1 MAGSSRIKGITI
13 EIDGE
18 TTGLQKALS
27 NVTQESIDIQKE
39 LKDVDRLLKF
49 DPGNTEALAQKQ
61 KLLAQQ
67 LEVTSQKL
75 KSLKDAQEQVE
86 KQFQSGDIGEKEYRS
101 FRREIEYTE
110 GSIDKLKKSMAK
122 IDDGNQVD
130 KLKKDMKELGDSTDE
145 AEDKVGELR
154 SGLSQLVVGAA
165 TGVGISNVIEDAFD
179 TSNLNTKLSVSME
192 LDEGSV
198 EAVKEA
204 VNSITSYGVDAE
216 SALEGV
222 RRQWALNKDAS
233 DESNATVVKGAAAI
247 VAAYG
252 DVDFTELIQ
261 ETNELSKSLG
271 ISNEDALGLTY
282 SLLKVG
288 FPPDQLDIITEYGS
302 QLARA
307 GYSAEEI
314 QGIMAAG
321 VKTGTWNIDV
331 LLDGLKEGRI
341 VMSEIAQGVGPEIE
355 ELFSQI
361 DVSGKQLSDWGKAI
375 AAGGSEG
382 SIAMQE
388 LAQAVSDIDDATLQN
403 QIGTTIWGT
412 LWEENGSKITD
423 TILGMN
429 ENLMTAEQ
437 NQNNLNGAISDLD
450 SSPAIQMEKAMAD
463 LKLALAPLLEIIANI
478 IGKFAEWISNNPT
491 LAATITAIVVTLS
504 ILIGT
509 LTGIVPLI
517 STIITLAGTMS
528 VTIGAVALPVLA
540 VVAAILA
547 LVAAGVLLYN
557 NWDIVKAKAAEIW
570 EGIKAVVGSAI
581 DGIANFFT
589 VTIPQ
594 AINSMISWFQ
604 SLPEQ
609 FSSLWS
615 NITTAF
621 TNGWNAIVSFFTE
634 SIPAW
639 IESIAEWFNQLP
651 EKIAYALG
659 FALGATVSWGTN
671 MISWITTTVPQWID
685 NIQKIFSELPGKLWA
700 IFMDVTLKIGTW
712 GLNILSWITTNVPQ
726 WINSITTFFQQLPG
740 NIWNHLVTVV
750 NNIKTW
756 GSNMLTEAKTG
767 MQNVFNGIVN
777 TFTNLPSKMLD
788 IGKNIVAGIKNGI
801 KTAWDGMVGWIG
813 GLCDSFVDGVKD
825 ALDIHSPSRVMEA
838 LGEYTGQGFQIGIAS
853 TVGGI
858 SKQADALA
866 NAAIPDIKGNNY
878 SLNTNGLDSSGLAGN
893 TGGTLEKLLA
903 KIDSLESAISNMGI
917 YMDSTKVGKVIT
929 PKVSGNLAFNNNRK
943 GWT

>member
-1 MAGSSRIKGITI
+1 MASSSRIKGITI

-75 KSLKDAQEQVE
+75 KGLKDAQEQVE
-86 KQFQSGDIGEKEYRS
+86 QQFKSGDIGEKEYRS
-101 FRREIEYTE
+101 FQREVEFTE
-110 GSIDKLKKSMAK
+110 ASVDKLRKSLTK
-122 IDDGNQVD
+122 VDDGNQVD

-179 TSNLNTKLSVSME
+179 TSSLNTKLSVSME

-198 EAVKEA
+198 KAVKEA

-233 DESNATVVKGAAAI
+233 DESNAAVVKGAAAI
-247 VAAYG
+247 VASYG

-261 ETNELSKSLG
+261 ETNELSANLG
-271 ISNEDALGLTY
+271 ITDEQALGLVY

-321 VKTGTWNIDV
+321 VETGTWNIDV

-341 VMSEIAQGVGPEIE
+341 VLAEFGQGVDKATADMFEKIG
-355 ELFSQI
+355 
-361 DVSGKQLSDWGKAI
+361 VSGEQLEDWGKAV
-375 AAGGSEG
+375 ANGGEEG
-382 SIAMQE
+382 KQAMNDVAE
-388 LAQAVSDIDDATLQN
+388 AISNVDDKTLQN
-403 QIGTTIWGT
+403 QLGTTIWGT

-429 ENLMTAEQ
+429 ENLSTTEQ
-437 NQNNLNGAISDLD
+437 NQNNLNDAVSKLNSD
-450 SSPAIQMEKAMAD
+450 PMVQFQQAMAD
-463 LKLALAPLLEIIANI
+463 LKLTLAPLLNIIAQI

-504 ILIGT
+504 ILIGI
-509 LTGIVPLI
+509 LTGIIPLI

-540 VVAAILA
+540 VVAAIVA

-557 NWDIVKAKAAEIW
+557 NWDIVKAKAVEIW
-570 EGIKAVVGSAI
+570 EGIKSTVSSAI
-581 DGIANFFT
+581 TGIVNFFT
-589 VTIPQ
+589 VTIPD
-594 AINSMISWFQ
+594 AINNMISWFQ
-604 SLPEQ
+604 QLPTNLSE
-609 FSSLWS
+609 LCS
-615 NITTAF
+615 NIANVF

-659 FALGATVSWGTN
+659 FALGATVSWGAN

-700 IFMDVTLKIGTW
+700 IFLDVTLKIGTW

-726 WINSITTFFQQLPG
+726 WINSITTFFSQLPG
-740 NIWNHLVTVV
+740 KIWTFLVQVV
-750 NNIKTW
+750 TNVGTW
-756 GSNMLTEAKTG
+756 GSNMLSTATTG
-767 MQNVFNGIVN
+767 MQSVFNGIVN
-777 TFTNLPSKMLD
+777 TFSNLPSKMMD

-801 KTAWDGMVGWIG
+801 KAAWDGMVGWIG

-838 LGEYTGQGFQIGIAS
+838 LGEYTGQGFQVGIAS
-853 TVGGI
+853 TVGDI

-866 NAAIPDIKGNNY
+866 NAAIPNIKGNNY
-878 SLNTNGLDSSGLAGN
+878 SVNTNGLDSSGLAGN
-893 TGGTLEKLLA
+893 AGGTLEKLLA

-917 YMDSTKVGKVIT
+917 YMDSTKVGKLVAGS
-929 PKVSGNLAFNNNRK
+929 VSNNMAFSGSRK
-943 GWT
+943 GWK

>member
-27 NVTQESIDIQKE
+27 NITQESIDIQKE

-110 GSIDKLKKSMAK
+110 GSIDKLKQSLAK

-179 TSNLNTKLSVSME
+179 TSSLNTKLSVSME

-198 EAVKEA
+198 KAVKEA

-233 DESNATVVKGAAAI
+233 DESNAAVVQGAAAI
-247 VAAYG
+247 VASYG

-261 ETNELSKSLG
+261 ETNELSSNLG
-271 ISNEDALGLTY
+271 ITDEQALGLVY

-321 VKTGTWNIDV
+321 VETGTWNIDV

-341 VMSEIAQGVGPEIE
+341 VLAEFGQGVDAATAQMFE
-355 ELFSQI
+355 QI
-361 DVSGKQLSDWGKAI
+361 GISGEQLQEWGKAVATGGEEGKQAMNDVAEAI
-375 AAGGSEG
+375 AN
-382 SIAMQE
+382 
-388 LAQAVSDIDDATLQN
+388 VDDKTLQN
-403 QIGTTIWGT
+403 QLGTTIWGT

-429 ENLMTAEQ
+429 ENLSTTEQ
-437 NQNNLNGAISDLD
+437 NQNNLNDAVSKLD
-450 SSPAIQMEKAMAD
+450 SDPMVQFQQAMAD
-463 LKLALAPLLEIIANI
+463 LKLALAPLLNIIAQI
-478 IGKFAEWISNNPT
+478 IGKFAEWVSNNPT
-491 LAATITAIVVTLS
+491 LAATITAITVTLS
-504 ILIGT
+504 ILIGII
-509 LTGIVPLI
+509 TGIVPLI
-517 STIITLAGTMS
+517 TTIMTLAATMEI
-528 VTIGAVALPVLA
+528 TIGAVALPVLA
-540 VVAAILA
+540 VVAAITA
-547 LVAAGVLLYN
+547 LVAIGVLLYK
-557 NWDIVKAKAAEIW
+557 NWDTIKAKTAEIW
-570 EGIKAVVGSAI
+570 EGIKTTISNAI
-581 DGIANFFT
+581 AGIVNFFT
-589 VTIPQ
+589 VTIPE
-594 AINSMISWFQ
+594 AINNSMVWFQ
-604 SLPEQ
+604 QLPTSL
-609 FSSLWS
+609 SMLWS
-615 NITTAF
+615 NIANVF
-621 TNGWNAIVSFFTE
+621 SNGWNAIVSFFTE

-639 IESIAEWFNQLP
+639 IASIGEWFLQLP
-651 EKIAYALG
+651 EVIAYALG
-659 FALGATVSWGTN
+659 FALGKILEWGTN
-671 MISWITTTVPQWID
+671 AW
-685 NIQKIFSELPGKLWA
+685 NYL
-700 IFMDVTLKIGTW
+700 
-712 GLNILSWITTNVPQ
+712 TTNVPQ
-726 WINSITTFFQQLPG
+726 WIESISNWFSQLPG
-740 NIWNHLVTVV
+740 KIATWFANVISNFVTWGSNIVSWISTNVSVWITNIVSYFTQLPGQIWTWLVNVV
-750 NNIKTW
+750 SNVTTW
-756 GSNMLTEAKTG
+756 GSNMLTESKTG
-767 MQNVFNGIVN
+767 MQNVFNGIVD
-777 TFTNLPSKMLD
+777 TFTNLPSKMLE
-788 IGKNIVAGIKNGI
+788 IGKNIVAGIKQGI
-801 KTAWDGMVGWIG
+801 QNAWDGMVGWIG
-813 GLCDSFVDGVKD
+813 GLCNSFVDGVKE

-853 TVGGI
+853 TVGDI

-866 NAAIPDIKGNNY
+866 NAAIPNVQQGEYTASVNG
-878 SLNTNGLDSSGLAGN
+878 LNTNNLNGTNDS
-893 TGGTLEKLLA
+893 TLEKLLT

-917 YMDSTKVGKVIT
+917 YLDKQKIGKIIT
-929 PKVSGNLAFNNNRK
+929 PEVSGNLAFNTGRK
-943 GWT
+943 GW